1 MTILERLRWLGK
13 VVLLVFLLA
22 SVAFLSAVTAM
33 RFAIEGREVVIPDL
47 TGKRLL
53 DAESQLSD
61 RGLGMRIE
69 DRVFS
74 PQPVDAVVRQSPQA
88 GIRVKTGQ
96 RVHVVLSLGQQR
108 VTIPAIEND
117 SSRTARIELL
127 RSGLQIGEISSTHF
141 PDFPADAVMAQ
152 NPAPGS
158 TGASSPHVDV
168 LISLGEKDKEWVMP
182 SYIGLPLGE
191 AERRITEAGF
201 RLDKVGQQAPT
212 LAPAAPA
219 ASPAAGGASGT
230 PAVVPPVTGEQ
241 TPATAP
247 APPATTSAVVAQ
259 EPPPGARI
267 AADDPV
273 QLVVS
278 P

>member
-127 RSGLQIGEISSTHF
+127 RSGLQIGEISSTHL
-141 PDFPADAVMAQ
+141 PDFPADTVIAQ

-158 TGASSPHVDV
+158 IGASSPHVDV
-168 LISLGEKDKEWVMP
+168 LISLGQKDQEWVMP
-182 SYIGLPLGE
+182 SYLGLPLGE
-191 AERRITEAGF
+191 AERRITEGGF
-201 RLDKVGQQAPT
+201 RLDKVGLQTLMPAPATPPPSPATGVGTGAPT
-212 LAPAAPA
+212 VVPRAVGEQPPAAIP
-219 ASPAAGGASGT
+219 S
-230 PAVVPPVTGEQ
+230 
-241 TPATAP
+241 
-247 APPATTSAVVAQ
+247 PPATTSAVVAQ

-267 AADDPV
+267 AADDAV
-273 QLVVS
+273 RLVVS

>member
-13 VVLLVFLLA
+13 VVLLIFLLA

-33 RFAIEGREVVIPDL
+33 RFAIEGREVAIPDL

-74 PQPVDAVVRQSPQA
+74 PQPVDAVVRQSPQG
-88 GIRVKTGQ
+88 GIHVKTGQ

-127 RSGLQIGEISSTHF
+127 RSGLQIGEISSTHL
-141 PDFPADAVMAQ
+141 PDFPADTVIAQ

-168 LISLGEKDKEWVMP
+168 LISLGQKDQEWVMP
-182 SYIGLPLGE
+182 SYLGLPLGE

-201 RLDKVGQQAPT
+201 RLDKIGLQTLTPSPVAPPPPPTTGVSTGAPT
-212 LAPAAPA
+212 VVP
-219 ASPAAGGASGT
+219 
-230 PAVVPPVTGEQ
+230 PAVVERPP
-241 TPATAP
+241 AAIP

-259 EPPPGARI
+259 EPSPGARI
-267 AADDPV
+267 AADDAV
-273 QLVVS
+273 RLVVS